1 MRWNKLVCF
10 GMAAVLSC
18 SSFWQMPAYA
28 QEDME
33 EKDKFE
39 ENNEYVTEESL
50 GEMGTEVEEKRP
62 EDLSKIQ
69 REDVISEVTKEELPE
84 IVPENGGLQEASQI
98 IPEEDIKADNTT
110 EEGYKYK
117 ELDDGTL
124 EITGYTGTNTELVI
138 PAEIGGKRVTNIGHD
153 TFFNCS
159 SLESVTIPEGI
170 TNIGYLAFAFCKNL
184 VDVTISS
191 GVISIEESAFS
202 NCTNLVD
209 VTIPKS
215 VISIGS
221 RAFAETCWLKNK
233 RQENPLVIV
242 NNILIDGY
250 ECKGNVSIPKSV
262 IRI

>member
-84 IVPENGGLQEASQI
+84 IVPENGGLQ
-98 IPEEDIKADNTT
+98 
-110 EEGYKYK
+110 
-117 ELDDGTL
+117 
-124 EITGYTGTNTELVI
+124 V
-138 PAEIGGKRVTNIGHD
+138 
-153 TFFNCS
+153 
-159 SLESVTIPEGI
+159 
-170 TNIGYLAFAFCKNL
+170 
-184 VDVTISS
+184 
-191 GVISIEESAFS
+191 
-202 NCTNLVD
+202 
-209 VTIPKS
+209 
-215 VISIGS
+215 
-221 RAFAETCWLKNK
+221 
-233 RQENPLVIV
+233 
-242 NNILIDGY
+242 
-250 ECKGNVSIPKSV
+250 
-262 IRI
+262 